1 MKKGMNQEGNKPGIR
16 RENNLQIMK
25 SGMEGPMGLRALK
38 AAQLPGKRVRL
49 LFISVFLSHFLISCG
64 PAKEEI
70 PYYAGPDFT
79 PYWESSD
86 RFSLDTLHT
95 IGTFSFTDQEGEA
108 VNNQTFAGKIYVSS
122 FFFTSCPG
130 ICPKLT
136 ANLGNVASAFSDNSD
151 VLFISHSVTP
161 ELDSVEVLKEFAL
174 QHGINSDQWHLVT
187 GDQERIYSLAR
198 TSYFAEQEIG
208 FQFSTDEFLHTEHF
222 ILVDRKGHIRGIYK
236 GTLELEMSK
245 LIEDIN
251 ELLKL

>member
-1 MKKGMNQEGNKPGIR
+1 MKKGMKQEGNRLGILM
-16 RENNLQIMK
+16 ENNLQIMK
-25 SGMEGPMGLRALK
+25 SGTEELMGLPASK
-38 AAQLPGKRVRL
+38 AAQLLGMKAL
-49 LFISVFLSHFLISCG
+49 LLSISLVFSHLIISCG

-70 PYYAGPDFT
+70 PYFAGPDFT

-86 RFSLDTLHT
+86 LFSLDTLHT
-95 IGTFSFTDQEGEA
+95 IDAFSFTDQEGEV
-108 VNNQTFAGKIYVSS
+108 VNNQTFDGKIYVAS

-136 ANLGNVASAFSDNSD
+136 ANLGDVASAFTDNSD

-161 ELDSVEVLKEFAL
+161 EIDSVEVLNEFAL

-187 GDQERIYSLAR
+187 GDQEEIYSLAR

-208 FQFSTDEFLHTEHF
+208 YQFSTDEFLHTEHF
-222 ILVDRKGHIRGIYK
+222 IMVDRKGHIRGIYK